1 MLKLDTSGEVPQ
13 LYLYGEIARQLW
25 FMEDGEVISAQETL
39 GLLDQVDPTRDLHV
53 RINSAGGDVFE
64 GVAIYNALARRGRVH
79 VYVDALAASI
89 ASVIA
94 MAGDKITMAGNAMLM
109 VHRAWTIAM
118 GDAEELEKVVAAL
131 RKIDSTITDTYA
143 ARVGGKSS
151 REEIEGWLAAE
162 TWMDPAEAIAR
173 GFADE
178 SVELKQAPAAKVPQ
192 GKFRNTPT
200 HLIASGTPVEPPQ
213 PPERRPEP
221 KRASSIPAIA
231 ARLHGLK
238 ATVGR

>member
-25 FMEDGEVISAQETL
+25 CMDPGEVISAEEVL
-39 GLLDQVDPTRDLHV
+39 GLLDQVEPTRDLRV
-53 RINSAGGDVFE
+53 RINSPGGDVFE
-64 GVAIYNALARRGRVH
+64 GIAIYNALARRGRVH

-94 MAGDKITMAGNAMLM
+94 MAGDKVTMAGNAMLM
-109 VHRAWTIAM
+109 IHRAWTFAM

-143 ARVGGKSS
+143 ARVGAKSS
-151 REEIEGWLAAE
+151 REEIEAWLAAE
-162 TWMDPAEAIAR
+162 TWMDANESITR

-178 SVELKQAPAAKVPQ
+178 SMELKQAPAAKVPQ
-192 GKFRNTPT
+192 GKFRNTPD
-200 HLIASGTPVEPPQ
+200 HLIAAGRPAPPQ